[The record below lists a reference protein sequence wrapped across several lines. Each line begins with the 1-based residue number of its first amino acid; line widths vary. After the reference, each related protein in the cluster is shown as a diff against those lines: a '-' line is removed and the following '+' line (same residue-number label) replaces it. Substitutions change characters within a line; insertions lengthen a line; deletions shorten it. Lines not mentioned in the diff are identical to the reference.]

1 MLQTLFLG
9 KIANFQ
15 VTNSFLK
22 IHSMS
27 VISTDL
33 YASIIELKIMI
44 FFKKACWLYVT
55 ADLSCNSVLP

>member
-15 VTNSFLK
+15 VTDSFK
-22 IHSMS
+22 KHSMS

-33 YASIIELKIMI
+33 YARIIKLKMMI
-44 FFKKACWLYVT
+44 
-55 ADLSCNSVLP
+55 

>member
-44 FFKKACWLYVT
+44 FFKKPVGYM
-55 ADLSCNSVLP
+55 